1 MEVSLRSTWL
11 IASLYSSDDKGDFLG
26 IFMYNNWV
34 VEYFSPN
41 IYLQKITRQACRDN
55 NFLLSLN
62 LFKLAIKVLKILRE
76 RTVSLAHSYECVSLL
91 SCLLEWK
98 TRTLVPSPSDDIDF
112 EPSEEQKHEALSRRL
127 RAYEV
132 LGGFVVKLKESL
144 AQQGR
149 FLKPLAVAQPPRTPV
164 YALTEVS
171 LYDLV
176 SAFEEVL
183 ARLESRGVLV
193 IPDEEVPFEKAY
205 EEVTSYILQNKGGLS
220 LYKILTLHRG
230 VSWLVVSFLVVL
242 ELISAESITFEREG
256 KDFIL
261 APLPQAA

>member
-1 MEVSLRSTWL
+1 L
-11 IASLYSSDDKGDFLG
+11 DDEDDFLG
-26 IFMYNNWV
+26 IFMYNIEV
-34 VEYFSPN
+34 VEHLSLN

-62 LFKLAIKVLKILRE
+62 LFKLALKVLELIRE
-76 RTVSLAHSYECVSLL
+76 RAVSLAQSYECVSLL

-98 TRTLVPSPSDDIDF
+98 TRTLVPSHTEED
-112 EPSEEQKHEALSRRL
+112 EELKPSEEDRHKALCGRL
-127 RAYEV
+127 RDYEV
-132 LGGFVVKLKESL
+132 LGGFVGKLKEYL

-149 FLKPLAVAQPPRTPV
+149 FLKPLSVSSPPRNPV
-164 YALTEVS
+164 YAIADVS

-193 IPDEEVPFEKAY
+193 IADDDIPFEKAY
-205 EEVTSYILQNKGGLS
+205 EEVTAYIRRNEAGLS
-220 LYKILTLHRG
+220 LYKILTLHPG
-230 VSWLVVSFLVVL
+230 ISWLVVSFLVVL
-242 ELISAESITFEREG
+242 DLISAQSITFEREG

-261 APLPQAA
+261 APLARAA